1 MIGES
6 LKRLGRYLKEKP
18 RVATVF
24 YYQEKYSNISVVTDS
39 DWAGDR
45 QTRKSTSGGI
55 IKLGWHTIK
64 GWSSTQ
70 KVIAKS
76 SGEAELYAIN
86 KGASIG
92 LGIRSSFTDMGIAIK
107 PEITISTDS
116 STAKAICQRRGLG
129 KVRHIEVGELWLQEK
144 VYYGTIIT
152 KKIDGTSNESDAMT
166 KHLGQE
172 EIMKHMTFSNQQF
185 ETCRHLLMPETFA

>member
-1 MIGES
+1 MGLGLNQDSKGLLILGNYDNPHTGDKILTGSWATQFRALVARANYLALDRTDIMFAVKELCKHMCNPDQNDWES
-6 LKRLGRYLKEKP
+6 LKRLGRYLSERP

-45 QTRKSTSGGI
+45 MTRKSTSGGI
-55 IKLGWHTIK
+55 IKLGLHTIK

-76 SGEAELYAIN
+76 SGEAELYAVN

-92 LGIRSSFTDMGIAIK
+92 LGIRSSFKDMGISIN
-107 PEITISTDS
+107 P
-116 STAKAICQRRGLG
+116 
-129 KVRHIEVGELWLQEK
+129 
-144 VYYGTIIT
+144 
-152 KKIDGTSNESDAMT
+152 
-166 KHLGQE
+166 
-172 EIMKHMTFSNQQF
+172 
-185 ETCRHLLMPETFA
+185 